1 MSLAKLDN
9 SKDPKIVI
17 VANSA
22 LNYVSNKETGELGQK
37 TPKTAAINI
46 IREAGIVSGMD
57 TGTVTV
63 SFKNYGK
70 WQNYFVDRNDSNS
83 TISLRPCDNPKDREG
98 FIYVNA
104 VPREDGKGM
113 FYAFNEKTEAGRNF
127 VQGLSVR
134 DWTNQQT
141 EQVSSYVEGRATL
154 KNDVLKQELL
164 EKGEGHIAILSKN
177 GFEVKLES
185 ELNKQNQELH
195 QTMAKENDVQQN
207 VKSVE
212 KQKQPELDM
221 GGR

>member
-22 LNYVSNKETGELGQK
+22 LNYVADKETGALGTK

-46 IREAGIVSGMD
+46 IREAGSVSGMD
-57 TGTVTV
+57 VGTVTV
-63 SFKNYGK
+63 AFKNYGK
-70 WQNYFVDRNDSNS
+70 WQNYFVDRNETNG
-83 TISLRPCDNPKDREG
+83 TISLKPCDKPNDREG

-104 VPREDGKGM
+104 VQREDGKGM

-127 VQGLSVR
+127 VQGLSTR
-134 DWTNQQT
+134 DWTNEQT
-141 EQVSSYVEGRATL
+141 GQVSSYVEGRATL
-154 KNDVLKQELL
+154 KNDTLKQEML
-164 EKGEGHIAILSKN
+164 EKGDGHIAILSRN

-195 QTMAKENDVQQN
+195 QSMAKENEMQKN
-207 VKSVE
+207 TPSVE
-212 KQKQPELDM
+212 NVEKKQMDM
-221 GGR
+221 DR

>member
-22 LNYVSNKETGELGQK
+22 LNYVADKETGALGTK

-46 IREAGIVSGMD
+46 IREAGIVDGMD
-57 TGTVTV
+57 IGTVTV
-63 SFKNYGK
+63 AFKNYGK
-70 WQNYFVDRNDSNS
+70 WQNYFIDKNETTG
-83 TISLRPCDNPKDREG
+83 TISLKPCDKPNDRES

-104 VPREDGKGM
+104 VHREDGKGI

-127 VQGLSVR
+127 VQGLSTR
-134 DWTNQQT
+134 NWTNEQG
-141 EQVSSYVEGRATL
+141 QVSSYVEGRATL
-154 KNDVLKQELL
+154 KNDILKQEML
-164 EKGEGHIAILSKN
+164 EKGDGHIAILSRN

-195 QTMAKENDVQQN
+195 QSMAKENEIQKN
-207 VKSVE
+207 TPSVE
-212 KQKQPELDM
+212 NVEKKQMDID
-221 GGR
+221 R